1 MKFLKKF
8 IFLLPL
14 LIFTSCGEVYYV
26 SSGGYTTKV
35 GGGLGLISK
44 SQEIQLGKSYIPLAI
59 EENNGLY
66 PDKVVQNYV
75 NKVGLKI
82 AKYTPRKLPYKFY
95 VVNTDVVNAFALPG
109 GYIFINRGLLLV
121 LENES
126 QLAGVLAHELGH
138 VNAKHHAKFM
148 EKMLGINILY
158 QILGSTIADKS
169 YGQLLLQI
177 GGLGV
182 KLLSLKWSRDQERE
196 ADKLGILFSYKA
208 GYDPKGLL
216 QTFRIFQKLGKVNA
230 PEWML
235 THPLPQNRYAEVKG
249 LIAKLKPKPD
259 LIKDSPTFH
268 KIKKRILSTKKSY
281 DLYKLA
287 LKELAKKPPNV
298 SKALNYLNKSIS
310 LFPNNNASLTLRA
323 LIYAKNKNY
332 RKAVVDSVKACKID
346 NLYFSP
352 HLIAGYS
359 YYYLKD
365 YNRAIVY
372 LNKAKKLIPQQPD
385 TYYYLGRAY
394 EDKKN
399 YSLAF
404 RYYEKAL
411 KLSNGKRGWETD
423 AKVRL
428 KRLEKYLR

>member
-8 IFLLPL
+8 ILLLPL
-14 LIFTSCGEVYYV
+14 IIFTSCGEVYYV

-35 GGGLGLISK
+35 GGGLGLISET
-44 SQEIQLGKSYIPLAI
+44 QEIQLGKSYIPLAV

-82 AKYTPRKLPYKFY
+82 AKETPRKLPYKFY
-95 VVNTDVVNAFALPG
+95 VVNTDIVNAFALPG

-158 QILGSTIADKS
+158 NILGSTIADKS

-216 QTFRIFQKLGKVNA
+216 QTFRIFQKLGKINA

-268 KIKKRILSTKKSY
+268 KIKSRVLSTKKSY

-287 LKELAKKPPNV
+287 LKELAKKPSNV

-310 LFPNNNASLTLRA
+310 LFPNNNASLALRA

-332 RKAVVDSVKACKID
+332 RKAVIDSVKACKID

-352 HLIAGYS
+352 HFIAGYS

-372 LNKAKKLIPQQPD
+372 LNRAKKLIPQQPD

-404 RYYEKAL
+404 RYYEEAL